1 MNESVWP
8 LIGAAFLMLIAIG
21 GICFAGNHYSLG
33 NIKSRTV
40 GDGQHGTARWATR
53 QEIARTYTHVPFV
66 VEQWRRGINLPQIQ
80 GIVVGSEVRRR
91 IIVALVDSDDI
102 HCLMIGAS
110 GVGKTAFFLYP
121 NLEYTCA
128 SGMSF
133 LALDSKG
140 DLARNYGAVASKYY
154 GYARALCADPDITLN
169 RQVFLSEMESC
180 DRNRAIA
187 YLLKSK
193 GIITANVDNSI
204 ELYTKLC
211 ALNVTAES
219 LASFALLLSN
229 GGISPATGQRLL
241 KPETVRTVLSI
252 MLTCGMYDGSGRF
265 AAEVGVP
272 TKSGVGGGLMAAVHG
287 RAGIGIYGPALD
299 PNGNCAAGC
308 AMMRYL
314 SRELGLH
321 MFQKGMTTVQ

>member
-1 MNESVWP
+1 MEEKRIS
-8 LIGAAFLMLIAIG
+8 AALQKAMAVGYEQIPHGEVASYIPELAKARKDAL
-21 GICFAGNHYSLG
+21 GICMMLPDGSVYREGDTGIRFTIQSISKVISLC
-33 NIKSRTV
+33 K
-40 GDGQHGTARWATR
+40 A
-53 QEIARTYTHVPFV
+53 
-66 VEQWRRGINLPQIQ
+66 L
-80 GIVVGSEVRRR
+80 EVRGAEKVFSRVGMEPSDEAFNSIVELDLQSNKPFNPMINSGAIAVEST
-91 IIVALVDSDDI
+91 IIDYV
-102 HCLMIGAS
+102 
-110 GVGKTAFFLYP
+110 
-121 NLEYTCA
+121 
-128 SGMSF
+128 SF
-133 LALDSKG
+133 DEMLD
-140 DLARNYGAVASKYY
+140 
-154 GYARALCADPDITLN
+154 YARALCADPDITLN

-229 GGISPATGQRLL
+229 DGVSPVTGQRLL

-321 MFQKGMTTVQ
+321 MFQKGMTTDQ